1 MRDLFVLGL
10 LGVAILFAFRYPF
23 VGILGWTWISFL
35 NPHRLSFGLAFDFP
49 IAMAMGMAV
58 ILAFIFSKEPKKPP
72 PYPLFWIVVFLVFW
86 IGVTTLFAHDPEW
99 SKDKWETST
108 KVLLMALLAAVML
121 TTRERVHAMVWL
133 VVVTLGYFGV
143 KGGVFTIITAGSYRV
158 WGPLGTFI
166 QDNNQLALALITTLP
181 LMYYLASTTPYRWM
195 KIGLWCGICMMFFS
209 ILGSQSRGALVG
221 IVAMAGFFV
230 WRTRYK
236 APAIIASLLLLF
248 VGASFVPD
256 HWIERMQTIDDWETD
271 GSAMGRIYAWTFAV
285 KLALD
290 NPITGGGFHVS
301 SISDLFF
308 SYVPEGHVAKAF
320 HSIWFE
326 MLGAHGFVGL
336 AIFITMLYLSWSN
349 CSLVRR
355 KTREIPQLHWAY
367 DLASMLQVSLIGY
380 MATGTFVN
388 LAFFDLIYTL
398 IAVIIGMR
406 VVVERELKASK
417 AAEQR
422 SRRPLRGRGP
432 GPLPKPGIS
441 GAGAS
446 RRQRSV

>member
-23 VGILGWTWISFL
+23 IGILGWTWVSFL
-35 NPHRLSFGLAFDFP
+35 NPHRLSFGFAFDFP
-49 IAMAMGMAV
+49 IAMAMGSVA
-58 ILAFIFSKEPKKPP
+58 ILAYIFSKEPKKLP
-72 PYPLFWIVVFLVFW
+72 PYPLFWIVVLLLFW
-86 IGVTTLFAHDPEW
+86 IGVTTLFAYDIEW
-99 SKDKWETST
+99 SKEKWETST

-133 VVVTLGYFGV
+133 VVITLGYFGV
-143 KGGVFTIITAGSYRV
+143 KGGVFTILTAGSYHV
-158 WGPLGTFI
+158 WGPPGTFI
-166 QDNNQLALALITTLP
+166 QDNNQLALALIATVPLVHYLTT
-181 LMYYLASTTPYRWM
+181 TTPYKWM
-195 KIGLWCGICMMFFS
+195 KIGLWCAIALMFFS

-236 APAIIASLLLLF
+236 GAAIVASLILLF
-248 VGASFVPD
+248 IGAWFVPD
-256 HWIERMQTIDDWETD
+256 HWIERMQTISDYETD
-271 GSAMGRIYAWTFAV
+271 GSAMGRIHAWTFAV

-308 SYVPEGHVAKAF
+308 SYVPEGRVAKAF

-336 AIFITMLYLSWSN
+336 AIFMTMLFLAWSN
-349 CSLVRR
+349 CSTIRR

-388 LAFFDLIYTL
+388 LAFFDLLYTL
-398 IAVIIGMR
+398 IAIIVGMR
-406 VVVERELKASK
+406 LVVERELKA
-417 AAEQR
+417 AQAPEPT
-422 SRRPLRGRGP
+422 SRRPVRGRRTN
-432 GPLPKPGIS
+432 PLPKPGIS